1 MNARTALAAALLA
14 LAASATACT
23 AETGHTDAKAP
34 AKAKPHAPAAPA
46 KPLKIGT
53 AHHWS
58 DTDTDGTHISG
69 TTSVIGYTQPATGV
83 DMPDSVS
90 DFPHPVWTILEVKVC
105 ADDTSSNVMVSQAP
119 WNLGFADDT
128 RLAAPLISGAG
139 VPKPEYPVNG
149 AAVKPGTCLRGK
161 ILFSVDRGTR
171 PTQVVYAPDGRDPV
185 EWTVPK
191 A

>member
-1 MNARTALAAALLA
+1 MNARTAVAATLLV

-23 AETGHTDAKAP
+23 AKTSHTDAKAP
-34 AKAKPHAPAAPA
+34 ATAKPHTTAPRAEPV
-46 KPLKIGT
+46 KIGA

-69 TTSVIGYTQPATGV
+69 TTSVMGYTQPAKGI
-83 DMPDSVS
+83 DMPDAVS
-90 DFPHPVWTILEVKVC
+90 DFTHPVWTILEVKVC
-105 ADDTSSNVMVSQAP
+105 PDDTSSTVTVSQAP

-128 RLAAPLISGAG
+128 RLAAPQISGAG
-139 VPKPEYPVNG
+139 VPKPEYPVND

-161 ILFSVDRGTR
+161 ILFSVGRGTR

-185 EWTVPK
+185 EWALPK